1 MSSRVTGIANEPGYT
16 VIENAPLAGRT
27 TFRVPARAD
36 MLIDV
41 HDSAALPT
49 IAAYGS
55 LKQTPPLVLGGGS
68 NILFTRDWPGV
79 MLSMSTTGIRILEN
93 DADGALIRFD
103 AGENWND
110 VVHWSL
116 AQGFSGLE
124 NLVLIP
130 GTMGAA
136 PIQNIGAYGVEIREF
151 VHAVEAFEWR
161 AGQFV
166 RLSAADCQFDYRDSI
181 FKRDAS
187 RYVVTAVELRLPRRR
202 ELRLDYAGIREE
214 LAALN
219 AGEPTPV
226 LVAEAVARLR
236 TRKLPNPALIGN
248 AGSFFKNPVV
258 DAQIADAL
266 KRDNPSLPVWPAAD
280 GCKKLSAAWLI
291 ETSGLKGIREGDAG
305 ISAQHALVLVN
316 HGNASGAQIWSI
328 AQRVIE
334 TVHQRFGVKLEPEP
348 IVI

>member
-1 MSSRVTGIANEPGYT
+1 MSSRVTGIASEPGYT
-16 VIENAPLAGRT
+16 VIENAPLAGRN

-41 HDSAALPT
+41 HATEALPT
-49 IAAYGS
+49 VAAYGS
-55 LKQTPPLVLGGGS
+55 LKQSPPLVLGGGS

-79 MLSMSTTGIRILEN
+79 MLSVSTTGIRIIEN
-93 DADGALIRFD
+93 HSDEALIRFE

-110 VVHWSL
+110 AVHWSL

-130 GTMGAA
+130 GTVGAA

-161 AGQFV
+161 TGEFV
-166 RLSAADCQFDYRDSI
+166 RLNNTDCRFDYRDSI
-181 FKRDAS
+181 FKRDPS
-187 RYVVTAVELRLPRRR
+187 RYIVTALELRLPRRR
-202 ELRLDYAGIREE
+202 ALHIDYAGIRDE
-214 LAALN
+214 LAKLN

-258 DAQIADAL
+258 DEQTADAL
-266 KRDNPSLPVWPAAD
+266 RLANPALPVWNASD
-280 GCKKLSAAWLI
+280 DRKKLSAAWLI
-291 ETSGLKGIREGDAG
+291 DACELKGVREGDAG
-305 ISAQHALVLVN
+305 VSAQHALVLVN
-316 HGNASGAQIWSI
+316 HGNATGTQIWAI

-334 TVHQRFGVKLEPEP
+334 TVEARFGVRLEPEP
-348 IVI
+348 LVI

>member
-1 MSSRVTGIANEPGYT
+1 MSSRVTGIASEPGYT
-16 VIENAPLAGRT
+16 VIENAPLAGRN

-41 HDSAALPT
+41 HDAAALP
-49 IAAYGS
+49 IISAYGS
-55 LKQTPPLVLGGGS
+55 LKQSPPLVLGGGS
-68 NILFTRDWPGV
+68 NVLFTRDWPGV

-93 DADGALIRFD
+93 DADGALIRYE
-103 AGENWND
+103 AHQNLND

-161 AGQFV
+161 TATFV
-166 RLSAADCQFDYRDSI
+166 RLSNADCRFAYRDSI
-181 FKRDAS
+181 FKRDPS
-187 RYVVTAVELRLPRRR
+187 RYVVSAVELRLPRRR
-202 ELRLDYAGIREE
+202 QLRLDYAGVREE

-248 AGSFFKNPVV
+248 AGSFFKNPIV
-258 DAQIADAL
+258 AGETAEAL
-266 KRDNPSLPVWPAAD
+266 KRDNPMLPVWD
-280 GCKKLSAAWLI
+280 SSGDNKKLSAGWLI
-291 ETSGLKGIREGDAG
+291 DACGLKGFREGDAG
-305 ISAQHALVLVN
+305 VSAQHALVLVN
-316 HGNASGAQIWSI
+316 YGNATGAQIWSV

-334 TVHQRFGVKLEPEP
+334 SVQTRFGVRIEPEP
-348 IVI
+348 LVI

>member
-1 MSSRVTGIANEPGYT
+1 MNSRVTGIASEPGYT
-16 VIENAPLAGRT
+16 VIENAPLAGRN

-36 MLIDV
+36 MLVDI
-41 HDSAALPT
+41 HDTAALPT

-55 LKQTPPLVLGGGS
+55 LKQSPPLVLGGGS
-68 NILFTRDWPGV
+68 NILFTRDWPGA

-93 DADGALIRFD
+93 DADSALVRFE

-110 VVHWSL
+110 IVQWSL
-116 AQGFSGLE
+116 AQGFNGLE

-130 GTMGAA
+130 GTVGAA

-161 AGQFV
+161 TAQFV
-166 RLSAADCQFDYRDSI
+166 RLDNANCQFNYRDSI
-181 FKRDAS
+181 FKHDPS
-187 RYVVTAVELRLPRRR
+187 RYIVTGVELRLPRRR

-214 LAALN
+214 VATITSAD
-219 AGEPTPV
+219 PTPV

-258 DAQIADAL
+258 DAKNAEAL
-266 KRDNPSLPVWPAAD
+266 RASNPALPVWDSA
-280 GCKKLSAAWLI
+280 GGNKKLSAAWLI
-291 ETSGLKGIREGDAG
+291 DACGLKGFREGDAG
-305 ISAQHALVLVN
+305 VSAQHALVLVN
-316 HGNASGAQIWSI
+316 HGNATGAQIWAI

-334 TVHQRFGVKLEPEP
+334 TVHRRFGVKLEPEP